1 MQRNCGLIRDEARGV
16 GDFSSSSAKF
26 CLSAFFLARRGIDFL
41 ERRARFFFF
50 LFLLLTRKSERRER
64 RESDGRLKN
73 RGNKVEKKVM
83 VNYLVTYTDLY
94 RRLDNGHLL
103 SRLSLSFPIVVPL
116 LISLLL
122 TDK

>member
-50 LFLLLTRKSERRER
+50 FFLLLTRKSERRER

-73 RGNKVEKKVM
+73 RGNKVEKKVTA
-83 VNYLVTYTDLY
+83 NYLVTYTDGWTTIIY
-94 RRLDNGHLL
+94 YP
-103 SRLSLSFPIVVPL
+103 LSLFPDCCSVVNFPA
-116 LISLLL
+116 SYR
-122 TDK
+122 